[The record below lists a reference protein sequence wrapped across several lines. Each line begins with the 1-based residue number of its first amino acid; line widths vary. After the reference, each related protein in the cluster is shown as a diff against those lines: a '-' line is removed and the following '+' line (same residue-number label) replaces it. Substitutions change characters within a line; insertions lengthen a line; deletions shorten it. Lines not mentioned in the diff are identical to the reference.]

1 MRLGFYVLSALAA
14 AGIFASQKLVET
26 HVQTKVLGAG
36 DSGLCGAAD
45 FLSCADAA
53 ESVYATIG
61 NLPIASLGLA
71 WYAVVLLLAG
81 LIRFGGDKVKGA
93 PEVLFVGSGLGVLYS
108 VFLAIVS
115 LAVLGKLCPYCVGLY
130 VVNIGL
136 FVTAWLLLPA
146 GPKAALKRLPSL
158 LTQNAT
164 WITVGG
170 MVVAVLITQGMYAQ
184 AHATLTQ
191 KLAEVRAAQT
201 QKPAHFDIDTSGT
214 AGKGP
219 ADAPVV
225 LVEYSDFEC
234 PYCKRLADAL
244 DELAKREPTLV
255 RIHFKQFPMDMA
267 CNDTMERPLHDQAC
281 GAAVAAVCAERQGK
295 LWPMH
300 DLLFQNARA
309 LSGQAYLDFA
319 AKVGVDVEAFRAC
332 LDDPTA
338 LQRVK
343 DDIAE
348 GARMGVRGTPTFF
361 VNGWRHEGARDP
373 DKLQGIVR
381 LAAEQAKKK
390 AAKAAEA
397 P

>member
-14 AGIFASQKLVET
+14 AGIFASQELVET
-26 HVQTKVLGAG
+26 HAKVKLGGG
-36 DSGLCGAAD
+36 DTGLCGA
-45 FLSCADAA
+45 FEGFSCADAA
-53 ESVYATIG
+53 QSVYATIG
-61 NLPIASLGLA
+61 SLPIASLGLA

-93 PEVLFVGSGLGVLYS
+93 REVLFVGTLLSVLYS
-108 VFLAIVS
+108 VFLAVVS
-115 LAVLGKLCPYCVGLY
+115 LVDLGKLCPFCAVLY

-136 FVTAWLLLPA
+136 FVTAWRVLPE
-146 GPKAALKRLPSL
+146 GPKAALKAAPGL
-158 LTQNAT
+158 LTKNAT
-164 WITVGG
+164 WITVAG
-170 MVVAVLITQGMYAQ
+170 MVVAVLVAQGMYART
-184 AHATLTQ
+184 HAEFAQ
-191 KLAEVRAAQT
+191 RLAQHRADR
-201 QKPAHFDIDTSGT
+201 PPPSHHDIDTSGT

-234 PYCKRLADAL
+234 PYCKRLTDAL
-244 DELAKREPTLV
+244 HEVAEREPELL
-255 RIHFKQFPMDMA
+255 RIHFKHFPMDTS
-267 CNDTMERPLHDQAC
+267 CNDTMAGPLHKEAC
-281 GAAVAAVCAERQGK
+281 NAAVAAVCAERQGK

-300 DLLFQNARA
+300 DLLFANARK
-309 LSGQAYLDFA
+309 LSREAYLEFA
-319 AKVGVDVEAFRAC
+319 AQIGVDVEGFRAC
-332 LDDPTA
+332 LDDPAA

-348 GARMGVRGTPTFF
+348 GAKMGVRGTPTFF
-361 VNGWRHEGARDP
+361 VNGWFHEGARDP